1 MSSPGENSMTGTPVE
16 SRVTYGLLAE
26 FPTAS
31 SLLAAARRVRD
42 AGYTKWDVH
51 SPFPVHGMDR
61 AMGIRK
67 TGLPWFA
74 FLCGVTG
81 VGSGL
86 LLQWWCNAYDYPYFV
101 SGKPFFSIPANIPI
115 TFELGVLFAAL
126 GTFVGLLVLNRL
138 PELYHPVFK
147 REQFVSVTTDGF
159 FIVMEAGDP
168 LFDSRKTADLL
179 TSAGATT
186 VEVMES

>member
-1 MSSPGENSMTGTPVE
+1 MSSPGENVVAGVQAKSAATC
-16 SRVTYGLLAE
+16 GLLAE
-26 FPTAS
+26 FATAS
-31 SLLAAARRVRD
+31 NLLAAAQRVRD
-42 AGYTKWDVH
+42 AGYAKWDVH
-51 SPFPVHGMDR
+51 SPFPVHGMDK

-67 TGLPWFA
+67 TRLPWFV

-86 LLQWWCNAYDYPYFV
+86 LLQWWCNAYDYPYLV

-138 PELYHPVFK
+138 PEFYHPVFTRQRFAK
-147 REQFVSVTTDGF
+147 VTTDGF
-159 FIVMEAGDP
+159 FIVIEASDPMFDPRKTKELLISTGATAVEAMEA
-168 LFDSRKTADLL
+168 
-179 TSAGATT
+179 
-186 VEVMES
+186 